1 MSVWALSVITCKE
14 LLHLK
19 IKRWI
24 DALCC
29 YQSTY
34 LNLAC
39 LTRRCWAASSAGCSD
54 RSACCGVLH
63 TGMRTIHRPQAT
75 HIHETSLRLS
85 QIFAAKPSKL
95 LSKIL
100 IQNKLGESR
109 RGMIKTRHQ
118 RLPAQ
123 TSRISSAP
131 GGFRPIQ
138 NNVIIGVLAG
148 QETLIQ
154 IRLEGRTC
162 CQSDSSSLRSASK
175 HSLSSTLP
183 VWHRS
188 PHYTHTLM

>member
-1 MSVWALSVITCKE
+1 MLLPEHLPESGMFDQTLLSCFNV
-14 LLHLK
+14 L
-19 IKRWI
+19 
-24 DALCC
+24 
-29 YQSTY
+29 
-34 LNLAC
+34 
-39 LTRRCWAASSAGCSD
+39 SSAGCSD

-75 HIHETSLRLS
+75 HIHETSVRLS

-100 IQNKLGESR
+100 IQNKLGKSSR

-138 NNVIIGVLAG
+138 NNVIIGVLAE
-148 QETLIQ
+148 QETVIQ

-183 VWHRS
+183 V
-188 PHYTHTLM
+188 

>member
-1 MSVWALSVITCKE
+1 MHYAATRALTWIWHVWPDAAE
-14 LLHLK
+14 LLQ
-19 IKRWI
+19 
-24 DALCC
+24 C
-29 YQSTY
+29 
-34 LNLAC
+34 
-39 LTRRCWAASSAGCSD
+39 ASSAGCSG

-75 HIHETSLRLS
+75 HIHETSVRLS

-100 IQNKLGESR
+100 IQNKLGKSR

-138 NNVIIGVLAG
+138 NNVIIVVLAG

-154 IRLEGRTC
+154 IRVEGRTC

-188 PHYTHTLM
+188 PHYTHTHTLM